1 MNRSD
6 LIRIPSYKEDRPN
19 SRRIEYRAPDPA
31 CNPYLAFSV
40 ILAAGLEGI
49 KNEYTLPESP
59 QVSVN
64 LMTKEQRRES
74 GIETLPTNLWEAIQ
88 ITENSDLVRETLGET
103 AFKIFIENKKI
114 EWESYSAQI
123 SDFEIQKYL
132 PSL

>member
-1 MNRSD
+1 M
-6 LIRIPSYKEDRPN
+6 
-19 SRRIEYRAPDPA
+19 
-31 CNPYLAFSV
+31 
-40 ILAAGLEGI
+40 
-49 KNEYTLPESP
+49 
-59 QVSVN
+59 SVN
-64 LMTKEQRRES
+64 TMTKQQRDDS